1 MSLQDVM
8 KKQRAR
14 RKRSIRIKISGTAD
28 KPRLSVHKSLK
39 YISAQLIDDDK
50 GITVASASSQEKS
63 MSSGKNLDIAK
74 EVGKLLGSRA
84 KEKNIDEVVFDRSG
98 YLYHGKIKSLADGA
112 REAGLKF

>member
-28 KPRLSVHKSLK
+28 KPRLSVYKSLK

-50 GITVASASSQEKS
+50 GVTITAATSQEKS
-63 MSSGKNLDIAK
+63 MKSGKNVDVAK
-74 EVGKLLGSRA
+74 EVGKLLGTRA
-84 KEKNIDEVVFDRSG
+84 KEKNINEVVFDRNGS
-98 YLYHGKIKSLADGA
+98 LYHGKIKSLADGA

>member
-14 RKRSIRIKISGTAD
+14 RKRSIRIKIAGTAD
-28 KPRLSVHKSLK
+28 RPRLSVHKSLK
-39 YISAQLIDDDK
+39 FISAQLIDDDK
-50 GITVASASSQEKS
+50 GVTLASASSQEKG
-63 MSSGKNLDIAK
+63 MKSGKNADIASL
-74 EVGKLLGSRA
+74 VGKELAKRA
-84 KEKNIDEVVFDRSG
+84 KEKNIEKVVFDRSG